1 MGTKELR
8 SSVPKP
14 IAFNEFN
21 EFNECNECK
30 EFNEFNECY

>member
-14 IAFNEFN
+14 IAFNEFIESN
-21 EFNECNECK
+21 LTIDSLNSIGLEPA
-30 EFNEFNECY
+30 